1 MVPQLPTNAS
11 GGGDCSPNR
20 EGSRVKNGSF
30 SVKAAASKRKSSASV
45 VVYQSLPCYC
55 LCNFR
60 SQRWFQCFLC
70 GSSGGPNLSHLMV
83 KSKFFLDTIGCLLKI
98 IFWGVCT
105 LPHCFL
111 QSFKMDCVTLRAP
124 STYFTPPQRG
134 SFAFLP
140 TPLHNLSLAASFTV
154 IVS

>member
-11 GGGDCSPNR
+11 GGGDCSPNQ
-20 EGSRVKNGSF
+20 EGSRVKNGAF
-30 SVKAAASKRKSSASV
+30 SVKAAASRRKSPASV

-60 SQRWFQCFLC
+60 SQQSFQCFLC
-70 GSSGGPNLSHLMV
+70 GSGGPNLSHLMV
-83 KSKFFLDTIGCLLKI
+83 KSKFLLDTIGCLLKI
-98 IFWGVCT
+98 IFSGFCT

-111 QSFKMDCVTLRAP
+111 PSFKMDCVTLRAP
-124 STYFTPPQRG
+124 STYFTLLQHG